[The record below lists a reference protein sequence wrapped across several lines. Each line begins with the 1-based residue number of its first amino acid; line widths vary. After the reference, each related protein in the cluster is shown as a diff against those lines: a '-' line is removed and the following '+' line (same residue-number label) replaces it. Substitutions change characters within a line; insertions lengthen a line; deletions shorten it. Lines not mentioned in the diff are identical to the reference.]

1 MQLEQQTKFE
11 EELTRSEVDQ
21 QVLNPDQRFERNNSI
36 ESQPLDE
43 QIDS

>member
-21 QVLNPDQRFERNNSI
+21 QVLNPDQRFELNK
-36 ESQPLDE
+36 
-43 QIDS
+43 

>member
-21 QVLNPDQRFERNNSI
+21 QDFNPNQRLERNKSI

-43 QIDS
+43 QIES